1 MHSGGDATGD
11 STPDRRAEP
20 AATKCSTD
28 RLPGAAPLGAI
39 CPARALRHL
48 TPLLDL
54 LRLRCKR
61 LRRSQPSRQF
71 WHRAHRLQLATCS
84 RLRHRP
90 HRPGRK
96 PRTAPLPRS
105 IIKRECLAG
114 CQACVTDRPPAPLR
128 ATVTAVLTARH
139 SRGSSKEA
147 PPPHAASFAAP
158 AHDHSNE
165 VASSARRILQCKDLC
180 CVCGFN

>member
-71 WHRAHRLQLATCS
+71 WYRAHRLRLATCS

-105 IIKRECLAG
+105 ITQKRAPRRMPG
-114 CQACVTDRPPAPLR
+114 VRDRPPTRTTSGNGDGCSHGQAFR
-128 ATVTAVLTARH
+128 RIVE
-139 SRGSSKEA
+139 GS
-147 PPPHAASFAAP
+147 PPPLLMTAQLTHCTLLWAHAQMS
-158 AHDHSNE
+158 E
-165 VASSARRILQCKDLC
+165 R
-180 CVCGFN
+180 